1 MNRFAERSTRKDVV
15 ARARVRVWCECL
27 RHKGRTIG
35 IRAIKDIGDAIQ
47 QELPQPTPAWL
58 ALSRQLP
65 RAMDGILP
73 RGCEKRMQ
81 TPSETRLQWL
91 VRSIDALEA
100 YRDPEAVFDAPLW
113 SLSSPSADVPQR
125 LSEAIDGALR
135 SLSLWRLSR
144 EDSKSPWGL
153 PSELSLR
160 DEDLHFRRWLSFERS
175 IDAYLATPA
184 GCSHEQ
190 LLRRLEVLALL
201 HLESCA
207 ARRFDVAEAC
217 ESALNRLMS
226 SDEYMDAFGGFDVEF
241 RKAIQSRILWRR
253 IGSVAHH
260 PRRADRRRPLSEL
273 PDRDTSPVL
282 VNPEQVRCVIIPTT
296 CGPQRMSAATFWSIT
311 SGVFGTY

>member
-73 RGCEKRMQ
+73 RDCEKRMQ

-91 VRSIDALEA
+91 VRSIDALES
-100 YRDPEAVFDAPLW
+100 YGGSKAVFDAALW
-113 SLSSPSADVPQR
+113 SLPSPSSYVPQR
-125 LSEAIDGALR
+125 LSEAIDGELR
-135 SLSLWRLSR
+135 LLALWRLSR
-144 EDSKSPWGL
+144 EDSDAPWGI
-153 PSELSLR
+153 PSEQELG
-160 DEDLHFRRWLSFERS
+160 DEILGLRRWLSFERS
-175 IDAYLATPA
+175 AEAFLAKP
-184 GCSHEQ
+184 GRCSHEQ
-190 LLRRLEVLALL
+190 LLRRLYVLALL
-201 HLESCA
+201 HLESWV
-207 ARRFDVAEAC
+207 ARRFNVAEFC
-217 ESALNRLMS
+217 ESALEQLMS
-226 SDEYMDAFGGFDVEF
+226 SAEYMNAFGGFDVEF

-253 IGSVAHH
+253 IGSVAHQ

-282 VNPEQVRCVIIPTT
+282 VNPEQVGCVIIPTT